1 MSATETPAVVDAN
14 GKVLKGAALKKF
26 LKQQEAAAEAVR
38 KEAELLERFVE
49 VFGVRPLMQ
58 SQGERG
64 VKFTELSQ
72 LNLSLV
78 GAEVIIRAR
87 MASARSKGKLAFV
100 TLRAGLETAQLT
112 ISSDKHVIIFSPNL
126 FLSFFLTTNIILKKL
141 PA

>member
-14 GKVLKGAALKKF
+14 GKALKGAALKKF
-26 LKQQEAAAEAVR
+26 LKQQGAAAEAAR

-112 ISSDKHVIIFSPNL
+112 ISSDKYVIVFFLKSFSFFFSL
-126 FLSFFLTTNIILKKL
+126 FLLLKQLILF
-141 PA
+141 